1 MLGRQRASVALF
13 YAMCPRLLGLVSI
26 GLLFFSQFTMLNRC
40 WRRWSLSVNEMILIG
55 SLAQCTRRDMEV
67 RKVNKRLK
75 SYIHVRGREIKTNLL
90 HEVRLFFLPF
100 ITVYI
105 IVRQHTVYML
115 CFWTLG
121 CVVNVLTG
129 KLASWIHSVCLPVSL
144 FEWQIQTITTWY
156 RYQIVHTKLSIG
168 CSLCNVFSATF
179 WLKHRRRKATQQS
192 AFVDASSLMLVW
204 CVWAFRRHK
213 TMVEDFMSKWKA
225 IGPYQCFCR
234 YIF

>member
-1 MLGRQRASVALF
+1 MWEGARSKQTC
-13 YAMCPRLLGLVSI
+13 YM
-26 GLLFFSQFTMLNRC
+26 
-40 WRRWSLSVNEMILIG
+40 RW
-55 SLAQCTRRDMEV
+55 D
-67 RKVNKRLK
+67 
-75 SYIHVRGREIKTNLL
+75 Y
-90 HEVRLFFLPF
+90 FFLPF

>member
-1 MLGRQRASVALF
+1 MVGCWSMLGRQRASVALF

-105 IVRQHTVYML
+105 LLFDSTRCT
-115 CFWTLG
+115 CFAFEHW
-121 CVVNVLTG
+121 VVLLT
-129 KLASWIHSVCLPVSL
+129 C
-144 FEWQIQTITTWY
+144 
-156 RYQIVHTKLSIG
+156 
-168 CSLCNVFSATF
+168 
-179 WLKHRRRKATQQS
+179 
-192 AFVDASSLMLVW
+192 
-204 CVWAFRRHK
+204 
-213 TMVEDFMSKWKA
+213 
-225 IGPYQCFCR
+225 
-234 YIF
+234 